1 MTTRLV
7 VVGASLAGLRAVEAA
22 RNNGY
27 SGEITLIGSEPH
39 LPYDR
44 PPLSKKYL
52 TDGIGAD
59 YFRSEDA
66 LVRELGIDLRLGT
79 TATGLDPVARTVLTT
94 AGIVAYDTAIIATG
108 AAPRT
113 IPGVPD
119 LEGIVTLRT
128 LDDADRL
135 RGLIRP
141 ETRVLI
147 LGAGF
152 IGSEIASSAKALGAD
167 AVIVEAAPVPLVR
180 AVGDVVGRAL
190 AGIHAR
196 YGTRLLLSTTVEEY
210 LGDDRIRA
218 VTLSTGEE
226 IPADVVVIGIGAAPA
241 TAWLKGSGV
250 ALHPVD
256 GGLLCDAYLRTSLP
270 GVYAAGDVVHWP
282 NAALDTVMRL
292 ENWTSAAEQA
302 ARAGVN
308 AVDEENARPFV
319 TVPYF
324 WSDWYDQ
331 RIQFIGTATAGS
343 VSFVSGGPDD
353 ERFVALYR
361 TGDRLVGAATLNERR
376 TIMKLRR
383 LVAERGTYDDALAL
397 IDATE
402 ADYNRRKTTTA

>member
-7 VVGASLAGLRAVEAA
+7 VIGASLAGLRAVEAA
-22 RNNGY
+22 RNHGY
-27 SGEITLIGSEPH
+27 SGDITLIGTELH

-52 TDGIGAD
+52 TDGVGAD
-59 YFRSEDA
+59 YFRSRDS
-66 LVRELGIDLRLGT
+66 LVGELGIDLRLGT
-79 TATGLDPVARTVLTT
+79 TATGLDSVSQTVLTT
-94 AGIVAYDTAIIATG
+94 GGTVAYDKAIIATG

-113 IPGVPD
+113 VPGVPD

-135 RGLIRP
+135 RELIRP
-141 ETRVLI
+141 GTRVLI

-190 AGIHAR
+190 SGIHGR
-196 YGTRLLLSTTVEEY
+196 YGTRLLLSTTVEKY
-210 LGDDRIRA
+210 LGDDHIRA

-226 IPADVVVIGIGAAPA
+226 LPADVVVIGIGAAPA

-270 GVYAAGDVVHWP
+270 DVYAAGDAVHWP

-302 ARAGVN
+302 AHAGVN
-308 AVDEENARPFV
+308 AVDPENARPFA

-331 RIQFIGTATAGS
+331 RIQFVGTATAES

-353 ERFVALYR
+353 DRFVALYR
-361 TGDRLVGAATLNERR
+361 NGDRVVGAAALNERR

-383 LVAERGTYDDALAL
+383 LVAERGTHNDALAL
-397 IDATE
+397 IEATG
-402 ADYNRRKTTTA
+402 ASDRRKTLTA